1 MIRKYAFLK
10 NNTVLLI
17 DNIDEVEYV
26 NHIREWDSIIDIT
39 DSLPEPRTGWILD
52 GNILVPVSPDE
63 QQRTQQAFGSAL
75 ALELVNRMGARN
87 LQLASQGT
95 PVNVAA
101 LLSSVGGIKSLI
113 ETGALKT
120 ARSILIVSAPNFP
133 DHADIFNYGSSQITS
148 FLQSK
153 GWD

>member
-17 DNIDEVEYV
+17 DNIEETEYI
-26 NHIREWDSIIDIT
+26 NHIREWDSIIDIN
-39 DSLPEPRTGWILD
+39 DSSPEPRTGWILD

-63 QQRTQQAFGSAL
+63 QQRAQQAFGSAL

-120 ARSILIVSAPNFP
+120 ARSILMASAPSFP